1 MPAANRR
8 EFLQQS
14 SAGMAALS
22 TIAYAGFAAAES
34 REKMSVAVI
43 GPGGMGMSHLK
54 NLVKNPRVQVTHVCE
69 VDAKRLAGAAQV
81 VEEAYGKPPHVVSD
95 MRQVFDD
102 QHVKAVWIATPDHWH
117 APATIL
123 ACAADKHV
131 YVEKPCSHN
140 LREGRLM
147 IEAARKYKKVV
158 QQGTQSR
165 STAHVI
171 EAMKRLQEGAI
182 GKILVSKAWNSQMRG
197 NIGHSKPGTPPDDL
211 KYDLWLGPAPET
223 PYRKNMLPGRWR
235 WWYDFGTGD
244 MGNDGV
250 HDLDIAR
257 WGLGVTTHPST
268 ITASGAKLFFDDDQQ
283 FPDTQY
289 VVFDYPGDGKFGDRR
304 QLVYEQRIWSPY
316 VQEGHENGNAY
327 YGTEGMMIFGKKLGY
342 QLYGRR
348 NKLIEAVPATKD
360 VDLVAHHNNF
370 LDCIESGEKPN
381 ADIEIGY
388 LSTSLCHLGNIA
400 SRVGRVVRFDPQTEQ
415 IQRDAEANA
424 LLHRKYRDGH
434 WAVPAGASQAAP
446 VS

>member
-1 MPAANRR
+1 MSASNRR

-14 SAGMAALS
+14 TAGAAAIS
-22 TIAYAGFAAAES
+22 TVAWAGFAAAES
-34 REKMSVAVI
+34 TEKLAVAVI
-43 GPGGMGMSHLK
+43 GPGGMGLGHLK
-54 NLVKNPRVQVTHVCE
+54 KLVENPRVEVTHVCE
-69 VDAKRLAGAAQV
+69 VDSKRMAGAVKV
-81 VEEAYGKPPHVVSD
+81 VQDKYGKPPEAVTD
-95 MRQVFDD
+95 MRKVFDD
-102 QHVKAVWIATPDHWH
+102 KRVAAVWIATPDHWH

-123 ACAADKHV
+123 ACAAGKHV

-147 IEAARKYKKVV
+147 VEAARKHNRVV

-165 STAHVI
+165 STPHVI
-171 EAMKRLQEGAI
+171 AAMNALQSGKI
-182 GKILVSKAWNSQMRG
+182 GKILVSKAWNSQIRG
-197 NIGHSKPGTPPDDL
+197 NIGHSKPGVPVPEGLD
-211 KYDLWLGPAPET
+211 YDMWLGPTPET
-223 PYRKNMLPGRWR
+223 PYRKNLLPGRWR
-235 WWYDFGTGD
+235 WWYAFGTGD

-268 ITASGAKLFFDDDQQ
+268 ITASGGKFFFDDDQQ

-289 VVFDYPGDGKFGDRR
+289 VVFDYPGDGRFGERR

-342 QLYGRR
+342 KLYGRR
-348 NKLIEAVPATKD
+348 NKLLEEVPAQD

-370 LDCIESGEKPN
+370 LDCIQSGAKPN

-400 SRVGRVVRFDPQTEQ
+400 TRVGRVIRFDPQSEQ
-415 IQRDAEANA
+415 IKEDAEANE
-424 LLHRKYRDGH
+424 LLHRQYRTGH
-434 WAVPAGASQAAP
+434 WAVPSG
-446 VS
+446 V